1 MRLRNS
7 AALIFC
13 FLSLSACHFSSLN
26 VEYREGKSAVEEKQF
41 PLALKKFD
49 RVIRRE
55 PESSVA
61 MDSARIAAK
70 VAHYEIKDFKRAIDF
85 YSHLVQYSPDASERR
100 DSQKKIAAIYFENL
114 NDYKDAIEEYNKL
127 LALKNSTPE
136 TVDFKLKIAKSNF
149 YLNNFFQAESEVNSA
164 IKLTDDK
171 DKSFDL
177 MLFLGNV
184 YYNTKRVEEA
194 IKVYEDLLSR
204 FPERAKTENVA
215 MNIIVCYEDIEQF
228 DKAIERLQLIKDTF
242 ANPEF
247 IDLKIKRLQQRK
259 ANLPGS
265 RGLRK

>member
-13 FLSLSACHFSSLN
+13 FAGLSACHFSSLN
-26 VEYREGKSAVEEKQF
+26 VEFREGKTAADERRF
-41 PLALKKFD
+41 PLAVKKFD

-61 MDSARIAAK
+61 LESARMGAK
-70 VAHYEIKDFKRAIDF
+70 VAHYELKDFKKAILF
-85 YSHLVQYSPDASERR
+85 YSHLVQYSTDATERR
-100 DSQKKIAAIYFENL
+100 DSQKRIAAIYFDNL
-114 NDYKDAIEEYNKL
+114 NAYKDAIEEYSKL
-127 LALKNSTPE
+127 LALKNSAPE

-164 IKLTDDK
+164 IQMTDDK
-171 DKSFDL
+171 DKSFEL
-177 MLFLGNV
+177 LLFLGNV
-184 YYNTKRVEEA
+184 YYNTKRVPDA
-194 IKVYEDLLSR
+194 IKVYEDLLTR

-215 MNIIVCYEDIEQF
+215 MNIIVCYEDVEQF
-228 DKAIERLQLIKDTF
+228 DKAIERLAAIKETF